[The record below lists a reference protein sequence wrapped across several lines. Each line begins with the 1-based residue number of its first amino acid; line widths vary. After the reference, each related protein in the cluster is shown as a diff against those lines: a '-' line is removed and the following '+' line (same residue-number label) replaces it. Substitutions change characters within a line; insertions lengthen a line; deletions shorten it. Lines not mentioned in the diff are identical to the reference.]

1 MPYASELT
9 TIVSEYLGEESSW
22 SPSVILSAIEAE
34 KAAQAAVVR
43 YPADPVIPPVDPEDA
58 YYAPALAE
66 ALCRRV
72 AHNLALRSLPL
83 GLQVAM
89 SEMAATQ
96 TRVGG
101 TDAEVK
107 RLEGPYRRLV
117 VG

>member
-1 MPYASELT
+1 MFITEDMLP
-9 TIVSEYLGEESSW
+9 IVSEYLGDDISWTPEVVESA
-22 SPSVILSAIEAE
+22 LGAE
-34 KAAQAAVVR
+34 IAAQASVVR
-43 YPADPVIPPVDPEDA
+43 FPANVSGEG
-58 YYAPALAE
+58 PAALIE

-83 GLQVAM
+83 GLQISM

-101 TDAEVK
+101 TDAEVR
-107 RLEGPYRRLV
+107 RLESPYRRLV